1 MNILLVFYF
10 LLKKYITENLNVFLY
25 LSVVLVGKNFKLKK
39 NHNMQHRQNQKLVN
53 NYFGLLLK

>member
-39 NHNMQHRQNQKLVN
+39 KT
-53 NYFGLLLK
+53 

>member
-10 LLKKYITENLNVFLY
+10 LLKKYITENLKVFLY

-39 NHNMQHRQNQKLVN
+39 TP
-53 NYFGLLLK
+53 